1 MSDMLSALRLF
12 VRVAAT
18 GSFSRAAREQSLS
31 QPTASRIIAQL
42 EEELGATLFVRS
54 TRALALTEVGSDY
67 LARIKP
73 VLQDLDEAG
82 HSIRGGGDLRGSLRI
97 GASSIVASRIL
108 VPRLARFTDL
118 HPRLRVELMVEDRR
132 QDLIAENVDVV
143 LRFGKLADSSALAR
157 RIGAWPLVVAAAPSY
172 IASKGTPRSPSDLAA
187 HDFIVA
193 GPVAGKSL
201 SFSKEGKSTSIQVEG
216 RFAISAAEVAVN
228 AAAAGLGIV
237 VATFPSLEREL
248 ERGEMVRLLAD
259 WDAGEIE
266 AHALFPS
273 SQAPKPAARAF
284 VEFLIASLAT
294 T

>member
-1 MSDMLSALRLF
+1 
-12 VRVAAT
+12 
-18 GSFSRAAREQSLS
+18 
-31 QPTASRIIAQL
+31 
-42 EEELGATLFVRS
+42 
-54 TRALALTEVGSDY
+54 
-67 LARIKP
+67 
-73 VLQDLDEAG
+73 
-82 HSIRGGGDLRGSLRI
+82 
-97 GASSIVASRIL
+97 
-108 VPRLARFTDL
+108 VPRLVRFTDL
-118 HPRLRVELMVEDRR
+118 HPRLRVELIIEDRR
-132 QDLIAENVDVV
+132 QDLIVENVDIV
-143 LRFGKLADSSALAR
+143 LRFGKLTDSSALAR

-201 SFSKEGKSTSIQVEG
+201 NFSKEGKSTSIQVEG

-237 VATFPSLEREL
+237 VATVPSLEREL

-259 WDAGEIE
+259 WDVGEIE

-273 SQAPKPAARAF
+273 GQAPKPAARAF
-284 VEFLIASLAT
+284 MEFLIASLAT